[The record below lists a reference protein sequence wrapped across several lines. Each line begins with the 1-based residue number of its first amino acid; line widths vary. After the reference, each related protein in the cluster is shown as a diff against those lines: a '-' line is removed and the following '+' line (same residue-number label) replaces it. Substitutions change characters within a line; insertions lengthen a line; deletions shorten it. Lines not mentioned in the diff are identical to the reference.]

1 MAERWDRILDDIPNR
16 DSIRLT
22 RGELLLLDWVLCTG
36 SSLLAPITE
45 DLMSWQDFRL
55 VLWESMPEP
64 DESGVRPSL
73 GVMFDVGDIDAKVLL
88 CAVPTTFSWGDGSD
102 CGFSLKLKLAQRL
115 SGKYTDPKIQQDLD
129 DELAKEAEN
138 ASKDETE
145 NQAQS
150 EPATGD

>member
-1 MAERWDRILDDIPNR
+1 MVERWDRILDDIPNR

-115 SGKYTDPKIQQDLD
+115 SGKYTDPKIQQDID
-129 DELAKEAEN
+129 DAKEAEN